1 VSHEAHPDEQLL
13 DLGIPSNAFA
23 AGDRYWLSE
32 PT

>member
-1 VSHEAHPDEQLL
+1 VSDEAPTEEQLL
-13 DLGIPSNAFA
+13 DLGIPSDAFA